1 MQERK
6 TGGIGYI
13 VGSWPLDPDKS
24 SIVFLHGA
32 GGSGYFWQ
40 AQIDAL
46 AGRVNTVAIDLPGHG
61 RSDGSGKDNIE
72 DYANIVNEF
81 INDIDVTEPIVCGIS
96 LGGAIAQQLLLDYPG
111 RFPGGI
117 LISTGAKLKVASV
130 IFETIEKDFAE
141 FVDMVAKFAGSK
153 KTNPKLL
160 QPFKEDIAQ
169 CKPEVVFGDFRA
181 CDCFDSMARLSAIEV
196 PVLIVTSED
205 DILTP
210 PKYGEFL
217 REKIKNAQRI
227 HFLDAG
233 HIVPVEKA
241 EEVNAAINEF
251 LDKQGI

>member
-24 SIVFLHGA
+24 TIVFIHGA

-46 AGRVNTVAIDLPGHG
+46 ADRVNTVAIDLPGHG

-72 DYANIVNEF
+72 DYANVVDEF
-81 INDIDVTEPIVCGIS
+81 INDIDVPGPIVCGIS
-96 LGGAIAQQLLLDYPG
+96 LGGAVAQQLLLDYPG
-111 RFPGGI
+111 RFPAGI
-117 LISTGAKLKVASV
+117 LISTGAKLRVASV

-141 FVDMVAKFAGSK
+141 FVDMIAKFAGSK

-160 QPFKEDIAQ
+160 QPFKEDIAK
-169 CKPEVVFGDFRA
+169 CKPEVVIGDFRA

-196 PVLIVTSED
+196 PVLIITSED

-217 REKIKNAQRI
+217 REKIKNAHRI

-251 LDKQGI
+251 LEKQRI